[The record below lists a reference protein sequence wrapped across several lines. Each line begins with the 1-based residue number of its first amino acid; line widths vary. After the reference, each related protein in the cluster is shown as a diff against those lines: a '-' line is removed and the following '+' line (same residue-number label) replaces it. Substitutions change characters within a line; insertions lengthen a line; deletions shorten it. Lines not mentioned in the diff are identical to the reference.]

1 MLYNIKEHWKY
12 TKQNKPDTKGHILS
26 IPLHKMSRIEAES
39 RLVLVTGCKKVKW
52 RVTANGYG
60 ISFWGNKNVLKLD
73 SSEPCK
79 YTITTELH
87 NF

>member
-1 MLYNIKEHWKY
+1 
-12 TKQNKPDTKGHILS
+12 
-26 IPLHKMSRIEAES
+26 MSRIEAES
-39 RLVLVTGCKKVKW
+39 RLVLAIGWKNVKW

-60 ISFWGNKNVLKLD
+60 ISFWSDKNVLKLD

-79 YTITTELH
+79 YTKITELY